1 LISYNYEGNIKSS
14 KSQWNVSSNNF
25 AFETCDH
32 RKEMVLQ
39 QQSVRREDAVLTLMT
54 LLHPIRMRS
63 ASFAGNCRISGFPL
77 EILNFFNWLCMSP
90 LDPSAERN
98 LSEGGKS
105 KT

>member
-39 QQSVRREDAVLTLMT
+39 QQSV
-54 LLHPIRMRS
+54 
-63 ASFAGNCRISGFPL
+63 
-77 EILNFFNWLCMSP
+77 
-90 LDPSAERN
+90 
-98 LSEGGKS
+98 
-105 KT
+105 